1 MRAKKKKIKNELW
14 SKIRDLISSITK
26 NSDDY
31 DKYYMKIKFNSDD
44 KSSLNKTI
52 EIPSKVVRAAFHEN
66 SKYYSQLFLDERLYN
81 L

>member
-1 MRAKKKKIKNELW
+1 M
-14 SKIRDLISSITK
+14 ISSITK

-66 SKYYSQLFLDERLYN
+66 NKYYSQLFLDERLYN
-81 L
+81 LWII